1 MVEKLYKWQKKFLVA
16 LAILTALANLNSLD
30 KGLFA
35 FLIDA
40 TFGVAINVL
49 LFAVIFSI
57 GNWIYGKIKKDG

>member
-49 LFAVIFSI
+49 LFAVIFAI